1 MSFFQLPIL
10 YAVTLAFIISIFL
23 NRVVI
28 GFARNYKKNNKN
40 EKRLSNKN
48 IPPYGGV
55 ATSFAFFIA
64 TFFLGRA
71 EPAFITIGICALI
84 ISIIGIIDDKY
95 NLEWKTKLI
104 FQILIIL
111 YPLIALDIFIN
122 IEAFLNLNIQ
132 NFLNIVISLIW
143 VLVITN
149 SINFIDNMDG
159 LTVFVSGSVCLQI
172 ALLANY
178 SNIYKVT
185 DISLL
190 LLATLFGF
198 LLFNYPPARI
208 YFGDS
213 GTLFVGYVLGFISII
228 FDWSPLSD
236 GILISPLSP
245 VLFTF
250 VVPILDFIV
259 VTTHRIRNNIS
270 PTQGGTDH
278 ISHRLLN
285 IGYSEKKVLLEF
297 LLLSFIFYG
306 LLIGT
311 ISFSGV
317 LSYLFASLY
326 LLFFIFSFLRYI
338 KLEPLS

>member
-1 MSFFQLPIL
+1 LSFFQLPIL

-64 TFFLGRA
+64 TIFLGRA

-95 NLEWKTKLI
+95 TLGWKTKLI

-122 IEAFLNLNIQ
+122 IEAFLNLDIQ

-159 LTVFVSGSVCLQI
+159 LTVFVSGSICLQI

-178 SNIYKVT
+178 SDIYKVT

-198 LLFNYPPARI
+198 LIFNYPPARL

-228 FDWSPLSD
+228 FDWSPPGD

-245 VLFTF
+245 VLFVF
-250 VVPILDFIV
+250 VVPILDFTV
-259 VTTHRIRNNIS
+259 VITHRIRNNIS

-285 IGYSEKKVLLEF
+285 TGYSEKKVLFEF
-297 LLLSFIFYG
+297 LLLGFIFYG

-311 ISFSGV
+311 ISFNGF
-317 LSYLFASLY
+317 LSYLFASSY
-326 LLFFIFSFLRYI
+326 LLFFIFSFLRYR